1 MAIVRRD
8 RGGLELP
15 ELFRRFFDGGP
26 AGLSSG
32 WLPVE
37 EYRDGDE
44 LVIRSEM
51 PGIDPERDVELTV
64 SDGML
69 QVRAHREERNE
80 QKGDNEYRSEFRYGG
95 FVRALPLPPG
105 IKEEDIKASYKDGI
119 LEVRVPVGTETE
131 SSVKRIPVAR
141 T

>member
-51 PGIDPERDVELTV
+51 T
-64 SDGML
+64 SW
-69 QVRAHREERNE
+69 
-80 QKGDNEYRSEFRYGG
+80 
-95 FVRALPLPPG
+95 
-105 IKEEDIKASYKDGI
+105 
-119 LEVRVPVGTETE
+119 VP
-131 SSVKRIPVAR
+131 
-141 T
+141 

>member
-1 MAIVRRD
+1 MAIVRRGP
-8 RGGLELP
+8 GGLELP

-26 AGLSSG
+26 SGLTSG

-37 EYRDGDE
+37 EYRDGNE

-80 QKGDNEYRSEFRYGG
+80 QKGDNEYRSEFRYGE
-95 FVRALPLPPG
+95 FVRAIPLPPG
-105 IKEEDIKASYKDGI
+105 VKEEDVKASYKDGI
-119 LEVRVPVGTETE
+119 LEVRVPVGAETE

>member
-1 MAIVRRD
+1 MAIVRRGP
-8 RGGLELP
+8 GGLELP
-15 ELFRRFFDGGP
+15 ELFRRFFNGEP
-26 AGLSSG
+26 SGLTSG

-37 EYRDGDE
+37 EYRNGDE
-44 LVIRSEM
+44 LVIRSET

-69 QVRAHREERNE
+69 QVRVRREERNE
-80 QKGDNEYRSEFRYGG
+80 QKGTDEYRSEFRYGE

-105 IKEEDIKASYKDGI
+105 VKEEDIKASYKDGI
-119 LEVRVPVGTETE
+119 LEIRVPIGAETE

-141 T
+141 S

>member
-15 ELFRRFFDGGP
+15 DLFRRFFDGDP
-26 AGLSSG
+26 AGLSSR

-37 EYRDGDE
+37 EYREGNE

-51 PGIDPERDVELTV
+51 SGIDPERDVELTV

-69 QVRAHREERNE
+69 QVRARREERDE
-80 QKGDNEYRSEFRYGG
+80 KKGRHEYRSEFRYGE
-95 FVRALPLPPG
+95 FVRTVPLPPG
-105 IKEEDIKASYKDGI
+105 VKEEDIKASYKDGI
-119 LEVRVPVGTETE
+119 LEIRVPVGAEAE
-131 SSVKRIPVAR
+131 SSVKRIAVAR
-141 T
+141 G